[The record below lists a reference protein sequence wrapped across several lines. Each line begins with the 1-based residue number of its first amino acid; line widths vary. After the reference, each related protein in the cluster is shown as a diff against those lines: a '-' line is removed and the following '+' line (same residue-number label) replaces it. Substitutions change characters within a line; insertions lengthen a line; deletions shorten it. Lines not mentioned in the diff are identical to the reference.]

1 MTNDKKV
8 GSWKLSVDDAH
19 TVCASICFSEGR
31 VTRGE
36 GFLARQKKLKRPR
49 GKPDNGA
56 LEQLVISSEHK
67 DLSGLS
73 FEAIFPIL
81 SLIHIYI
88 CWVFIHAHTPYEHFS
103 FFWGFPHDKDI
114 A

>member
-36 GFLARQKKLKRPR
+36 GFSCKKLKRPR

-81 SLIHIYI
+81 FLIHIYMLGI
-88 CWVFIHAHTPYEHFS
+88 YTCTYSI
-103 FFWGFPHDKDI
+103 
-114 A
+114 

>member
-1 MTNDKKV
+1 M
-8 GSWKLSVDDAH
+8 DDAH

-81 SLIHIYI
+81 SLIHIYMLGI
-88 CWVFIHAHTPYEHFS
+88 YTCTYSIGA
-103 FFWGFPHDKDI
+103 FFFFLGLST
-114 A
+114 